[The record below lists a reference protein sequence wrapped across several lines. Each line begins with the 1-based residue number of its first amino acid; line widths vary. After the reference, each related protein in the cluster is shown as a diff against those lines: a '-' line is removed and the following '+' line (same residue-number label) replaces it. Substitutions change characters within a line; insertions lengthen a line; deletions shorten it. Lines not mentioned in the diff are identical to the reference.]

1 MNPFLVAL
9 KDKPDPRTRR
19 RKGNYV
25 ERLPRTPKGSSAQER
40 DDPLHDRDNAFMSTM
55 PGTIQVE
62 EHHKPERDTGKM
74 MVGKKGFEKQP
85 RRVLRGG
92 GRQGEEREASH
103 EEPHALF
110 IGEMGARQ

>member
-1 MNPFLVAL
+1 MNPFSVAL
-9 KDKPDPRTRR
+9 KDRPEPRTRR

-25 ERLPRTPKGSSAQER
+25 ERLPRTPKKGEER

-85 RRVLRGG
+85 QRR
-92 GRQGEEREASH
+92 
-103 EEPHALF
+103 
-110 IGEMGARQ
+110 GAKMKSPPKGVGQVPRKGQKT